1 MDPEVPKGVLHSTK
15 TWKTFPNV
23 AYTIQYT
30 DSLNG
35 AKPCT
40 WLNFHVLNGTKGI
53 LGKVSRQK
61 LQQSIGKTIMLSL
74 ECSNRKTTD
83 EMFQPNE
90 ASDHLHFI
98 SLF

>member
-1 MDPEVPKGVLHSTK
+1 MHM
-15 TWKTFPNV
+15 
-23 AYTIQYT
+23 
-30 DSLNG
+30 
-35 AKPCT
+35 AKFSCAQ
-40 WLNFHVLNGTKGI
+40 WNERN
-53 LGKVSRQK
+53 LGQGE
-61 LQQSIGKTIMLSL
+61 QIETTQSIGKTIMLSL